1 MTLLV
6 ISPDY
11 ASHLLPLA
19 TLATAW
25 RDAGERVVVATGP
38 ATDPIVREFGL
49 ERHDLPL
56 GRGSNAR
63 VIRAEDQPEEE
74 SDSLR
79 GFFDATRRGMVPTL
93 RYQAQERLT
102 DLMWNPVDAGR
113 RTLAAV
119 EAVRPDV
126 IIVDHLAFSARLA
139 LQTSGIPYAD
149 VVLGHPTALPIAGE
163 VYGCPPFWPSA
174 FTPAADELAELRA
187 LCDEVSARFTAEWNR
202 TARALDPSAPGTADA
217 FAEHGD
223 LVLYNYPAQLADGD
237 GRALPPH
244 AFLGSTRRV
253 ETVDNEVEA
262 WMSATP
268 GFAYVSF
275 GSFLS
280 VRGDVLRRVAQALAR
295 IGMPAAIA
303 TGSTRA
309 DELGPVPDGWLVR
322 DYLPQVRLLSA
333 ARLAVTHGG
342 NNSVTEAIG
351 QGVPLLVLPFSTDQ
365 FAGAAAIERT
375 GLGTALDPN
384 SATVDDLAAALTVV
398 RELSGSPALARI
410 AQEQTQRPGPQ
421 IAYELLTARAPATS

>member
-25 RDAGERVVVATGP
+25 RDAGDRVVVATGP

-49 ERHDLPL
+49 ERFDLPL

-63 VIRAEDQPEEE
+63 VIRAEDQPEDE

-79 GFFDATRRGMVPTL
+79 GFFEATRRGMVPTL
-93 RYQAQERLT
+93 TYQARERLT

-119 EAVRPDV
+119 DAVRPDA
-126 IIVDHLAFSARLA
+126 ILVDHLAFSARLA
-139 LQTSGIPYAD
+139 LQTAGIHYAD
-149 VVLGHPTALPIAGE
+149 VVLGHPSALPVAGE
-163 VYGCPPFWPSA
+163 VYGYPPFWPSA
-174 FTPAADELAELRA
+174 FSPAAAELAALRS
-187 LCDEVSARFTAEWNR
+187 LCDEVSLRFTAEWNR
-202 TARALDPSAPGTADA
+202 TAHALDASAPSTANA

-223 LVLYNYPAQLADGD
+223 LVLYNYPATLAEGD

-253 ETVDNEVEA
+253 EGVDAEVEA
-262 WMSATP
+262 WMADTAD
-268 GFAYVSF
+268 FAYVSF

-280 VRGDVLRRVAQALAR
+280 VRDDVLRRVAHALAA
-295 IGMPAAIA
+295 IGMPVAIA
-303 TGSTRA
+303 TGSTPPDA
-309 DELGPVPDGWLVR
+309 LGTIPEGWLVR
-322 DYLPQVRLLSA
+322 DYLPQVRLLSG

-365 FAGAAAIERT
+365 FAGAAAVERT
-375 GLGTALDPN
+375 GLGAALDPN
-384 SATVDDLAAALTVV
+384 SASVDELAEALTAV
-398 RELSGSPALARI
+398 RALSGTPRLKRI
-410 AQEQTQRPGPQ
+410 ELDQAERPGPR
-421 IAYELLTARAPATS
+421 IAYELMTAGDAATS